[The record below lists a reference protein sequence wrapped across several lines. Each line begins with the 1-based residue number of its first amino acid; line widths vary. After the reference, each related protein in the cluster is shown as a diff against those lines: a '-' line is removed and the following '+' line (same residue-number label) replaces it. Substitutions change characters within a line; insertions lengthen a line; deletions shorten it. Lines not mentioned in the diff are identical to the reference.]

1 MTMHRRRIFTE
12 KTVTKNAVFYPVYF
26 KNEIWCKKHLFFTPN
41 FQEGRVTLLTPSLLK
56 ASVSVPRYCSSFQL
70 KELLICAD
78 KICTN
83 HSAKDWTNLTTET
96 KVILCFRGR

>member
-1 MTMHRRRIFTE
+1 MALGGPVNE
-12 KTVTKNAVFYPVYF
+12 SKKKTTSFSSYSILYCQKVLADSN
-26 KNEIWCKKHLFFTPN
+26 N
-41 FQEGRVTLLTPSLLK
+41 FQEARVTLLTPSLLK

-83 HSAKDWTNLTTET
+83 HSAKNWT
-96 KVILCFRGR
+96 I